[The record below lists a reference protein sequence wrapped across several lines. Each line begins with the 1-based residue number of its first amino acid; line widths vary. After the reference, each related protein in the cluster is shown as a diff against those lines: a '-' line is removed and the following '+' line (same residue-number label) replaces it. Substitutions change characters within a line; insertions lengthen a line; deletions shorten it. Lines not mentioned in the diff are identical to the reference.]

1 MPILT
6 IFLAPHEAP
15 CRQHSK
21 DDLLGCKDV
30 VLAAMRFNLLSPS
43 HTATFYMLNEHAGA
57 KCRYWVFRCDYKFAF
72 EITMEFTNILI
83 TNVFQLILLVS
94 V

>member
-1 MPILT
+1 MCGAASYHGRREVPILT

-30 VLAAMRFNLLSPS
+30 VLAAMRFNVKGSFTCRTCMLVPNVDT
-43 HTATFYMLNEHAGA
+43 HTGFLDVIINLHL
-57 KCRYWVFRCDYKFAF
+57 K
-72 EITMEFTNILI
+72 
-83 TNVFQLILLVS
+83 
-94 V
+94 